1 MALTDEQ
8 IGKIRQQSFNETG
21 SFFQPITFA
30 RAIEAAATAAATA
43 PLLEQIAQL
52 EQQLAEAKRQM
63 ESQKDEWLAWDA
75 KRTALEK
82 DAELIDWLEN
92 NLFHRDPDDF
102 DLKYGACK
110 DGATTNWQIY
120 APKGTQGSAR
130 VIIRAAIA
138 RTQEQE

>member
-8 IGKIRQQSFNETG
+8 IFDAISPFYVERGIARAALEMSGDEY
-21 SFFQPITFA
+21 
-30 RAIEAAATAAATA
+30 RAIESAATA